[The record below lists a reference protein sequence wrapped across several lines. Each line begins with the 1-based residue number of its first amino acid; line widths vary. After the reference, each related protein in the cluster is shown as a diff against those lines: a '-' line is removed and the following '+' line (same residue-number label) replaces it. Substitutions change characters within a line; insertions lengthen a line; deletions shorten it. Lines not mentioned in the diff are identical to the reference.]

1 MGRSALGGR
10 NWEAFSADPY
20 LSGVAMEETILGI
33 QANGV
38 QSCAK
43 HWVGNEQETQRF
55 SSRFPVPFPAIS
67 SNIDDRTMHEIYM
80 WPFANAVKAGVSYVM
95 CRYVERATCVLLIA
109 DGFQLLVTIA

>member
-10 NWEAFSADPY
+10 NWEAFSVDPY
-20 LSGVAMEETILGI
+20 LSGAAMEETILGM

-43 HWVGNEQETQRF
+43 HFVGNEQETM
-55 SSRFPVPFPAIS
+55 RFPSTQNGTTIQALS
-67 SNIDDRTMHEIYM
+67 SNIDDRTMHELYL

-95 CRYVERATCVLLIA
+95 CRYMQSPALSRCALTDEAPC
-109 DGFQLLVTIA
+109 FQL